1 MRANS
6 NLTLHGERVIL
17 VPYRK
22 EHVPQYHEWM
32 ANPALLE
39 ATASEPLSIEEEYG
53 MQVSWAEDEAK
64 CTFIII
70 DPNLPDTEGTG
81 THGGGM
87 AGDVNLYWN
96 DHDDPNTA
104 EIEIMVAEQ
113 RSRRK
118 GIAREVL
125 TLLMTYALSQLKVT
139 TFRAKIGDDNIP
151 SQSLFKSLGYEQV
164 NRSEVFK
171 EVTLELSG
179 NSGGQ
184 PGAKAV
190 WDALSELAL
199 SLRMGKYDP

>member
-17 VPYRK
+17 K
-22 EHVPQYHEWM
+22 D
-32 ANPALLE
+32 PALLE

-53 MQVSWAEDEAK
+53 MQVSWAEDEA
-64 CTFIII
+64 
-70 DPNLPDTEGTG
+70 NTEGTG